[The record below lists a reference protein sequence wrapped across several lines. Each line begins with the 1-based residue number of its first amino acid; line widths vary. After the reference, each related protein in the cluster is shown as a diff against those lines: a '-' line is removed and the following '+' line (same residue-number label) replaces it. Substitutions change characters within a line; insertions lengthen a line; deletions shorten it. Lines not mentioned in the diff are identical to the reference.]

1 MFRANFLVRLATHVI
16 WLSLMLSFLKVIF
29 LHTRRV
35 GDWDEARFVAFVG
48 TYLTLNAAVNCLFM
62 NGCIRF
68 SELVRTGNLD
78 FELVK
83 PVDEQFL
90 LTCNRVDWALFPQ
103 VILGLAI
110 AGYAGH
116 LSETPLSVPRMAVY
130 FLLLIAGVASLYSL
144 LVILTAF
151 SVWTVRYT
159 ELYELWFY
167 LLQVGNYPDDIYRGH
182 LAGASLRFV
191 LTYMLPILLAVNVP
205 ARYAATLLDAWRPA
219 ASLVAAAIISLAVS
233 RAFFKFGL
241 RSYQGAS
248 S

>member
-16 WLSLMLSFLKVIF
+16 WLSLMLAFFQVIF
-29 LHTRRV
+29 RHTRRI
-35 GDWDEARFVAFVG
+35 GDWDEHHLLAFVG
-48 TYLTLNAAVNCLFM
+48 TYLALNAAVNCLFM
-62 NGCIRF
+62 SGCIRF
-68 SELVRTGNLD
+68 SELVRSGNLD

-110 AGYAGH
+110 AGYAGQ
-116 LSETPLSVPRMAVY
+116 LSETPSLPSMAVY
-130 FLLLIAGVASLYSL
+130 FLLLTAGVAILYSL

-167 LLQVGNYPDDIYRGH
+167 LLQFGNYPDDIYRGH
-182 LAGASLRFV
+182 FAGASLRFV
-191 LTYMLPILLAVNVP
+191 LTYVLPILLAVNVP
-205 ARYAATLLDAWRPA
+205 ARYAATLLDDWRPA
-219 ASLVAAAIISLAVS
+219 ASLMAAAIISLAVS
-233 RAFFKFGL
+233 RAFFRFAL
-241 RSYQGAS
+241 RCYQGAS